1 MNPIQTKSTQ
11 SIRESKKMSDK
22 ESDTNL
28 TIKNQSDAIVIQ
40 VPTISIKNN
49 NNNNNQV
56 TSGFNRITKN
66 LKANIKALKTLL
78 ILCLGFYTCWL
89 PLIIYFLA
97 FASKQYDNST
107 IHILMFVAC
116 CNALI
121 DPLVYGFNNKEFCK
135 VLILNFMRKRS
146 LIIKGNFK

>member
-1 MNPIQTKSTQ
+1 MKSIQTNSCQ
-11 SIRESKKMSDK
+11 SLSESKIMYNKSSINKLSTDQIT
-22 ESDTNL
+22 TNECDL
-28 TIKNQSDAIVIQ
+28 IQ
-40 VPTISIKNN
+40 VPNNSNDTI
-49 NNNNNQV
+49 NNNQV

-78 ILCLGFYTCWL
+78 ILCLGFYSCWL
-89 PLIIYFLA
+89 PLIVYFLA

-121 DPLVYGFNNKEFCK
+121 DPLVHGFNNKEFCK
-135 VLILNFMRKRS
+135 VLFSNFMRKRS
-146 LIIKGNFK
+146 NFAIK